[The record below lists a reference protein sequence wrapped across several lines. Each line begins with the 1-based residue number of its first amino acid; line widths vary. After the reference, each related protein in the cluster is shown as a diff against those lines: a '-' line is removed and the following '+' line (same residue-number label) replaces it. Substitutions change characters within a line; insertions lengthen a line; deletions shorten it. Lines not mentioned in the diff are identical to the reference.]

1 MDSEKITINLGAI
14 EIGLIDLLV
23 EQGYYS
29 NRSDFIR
36 TAIRNQ
42 LEKQDVK
49 ELLRSPLPTITESD
63 YSETNLNLTTG
74 IIKLGRKELEHY
86 KMQNTK
92 INIKMVGV
100 LIIDADVTAQLVK
113 ETIKSVKVYG
123 KIRATEEIKKV
134 LSNM

>member
-49 ELLRSPLPTITESD
+49 ELLRSPLPPITESD

-92 INIKMVGV
+92 INIKMVGL
-100 LIIDADVTAQLVK
+100 LIIDVDVTTRLIK

>member
-1 MDSEKITINLGAI
+1 MDSEKITVNLGAI

-49 ELLRSPLPTITESD
+49 ELLRSPLPPITESD
-63 YSETNLNLTTG
+63 YSEMNLNLTTG

-92 INIKMVGV
+92 INIKMVGL
-100 LIIDADVTAQLVK
+100 LIIDVDVTTQLVK